1 MCFHSE
7 FLLIE
12 VQKSR
17 ICARIWFGRSPHW
30 EDRWEWAWVFR
41 NPETLNLSILLT
53 IIIFSI
59 RIMVP
64 WLTVVDK
71 NSIHQKYMISK
82 KLVSMQ
88 KLTHTESTIYY
99 VQCLI
104 QTYST
109 HIMYTMVIHIC
120 YHSHFCWQ
128 KYTNIVNWPAS
139 STRSSENPEFCFF
152 NRTVLRAH
160 RSVGNERVF
169 RNRETLNLSILLTI
183 NIISFWIILPWW
195 TVVDKN
201 QNFVKIHVQANSID
215 IYSCTPEYARESS
228 EDALEAKF
236 HEFQLSLSH
245 K

>member
-1 MCFHSE
+1 MGQDLELKGVLSILHIKVKKSWICTCLRSNGSR
-7 FLLIE
+7 LLE
-12 VQKSR
+12 V
-17 ICARIWFGRSPHW
+17 
-30 EDRWEWAWVFR
+30 RWKWAWVFL
-41 NPETLNLSILLT
+41 NPETLYLSILLT
-53 IIIFSI
+53 INIFSI

-109 HIMYTMVIHIC
+109 HIMYTMVIHTCIC

-139 STRSSENPEFCFF
+139 STRSSENREFAYVFS
-152 NRTVLRAH
+152 RTVLRAH

-183 NIISFWIILPWW
+183 NIISFWIILPWR

-201 QNFVKIHVQANSID
+201 SKCVKKHNITKTRLQYRNS
-215 IYSCTPEYARESS
+215 
-228 EDALEAKF
+228 
-236 HEFQLSLSH
+236 
-245 K
+245 